1 MTRLL
6 VHQCT
11 NKGYWKGPKW
21 GWTVPR
27 SSLDVSVV
35 PRFPWVWYGLIS
47 NFLCFHNPIMFVG
60 VWDPI
65 QLLIYPPQISQ
76 LAYLFSPIYLSHL
89 VLPTYQ
95 LLVLI
100 LPCFLVGGIPIFGVV
115 KPPILRFLN
124 HLYSPV
130 FGEVPISC
138 PHCITIFG
146 DEILWNPHFL
156 LPGQHL
162 EGDAKQPPTAIS
174 CVRLS
179 LAKLCYTKG
188 AKVTIVAR
196 TKKKLET
203 LGRWEKPGND
213 DRVTTGWFE

>member
-1 MTRLL
+1 M
-6 VHQCT
+6 
-11 NKGYWKGPKW
+11 
-21 GWTVPR
+21 
-27 SSLDVSVV
+27 
-35 PRFPWVWYGLIS
+35 
-47 NFLCFHNPIMFVG
+47 
-60 VWDPI
+60 
-65 QLLIYPPQISQ
+65 
-76 LAYLFSPIYLSHL
+76 
-89 VLPTYQ
+89 
-95 LLVLI
+95 LI

-203 LGRWEKPGND
+203 LGRWREWTLKMQSGHFQMVMFRSLGQPGMGCWGDDEKRHLQSRKTYFF
-213 DRVTTGWFE
+213 RVCFWSSLKRPDKVGA